1 MSQMSHVSVHE
12 AYQMIIQKAHCYI
25 VKLLK
30 ISSEV
35 GNRASE
41 CVYHLGK
48 EVTILY
54 TCPRDFSQNNKA
66 FCTFFVSQCHRL

>member
-1 MSQMSHVSVHE
+1 MHVTLLGMYTTSTSASLCMTCQLSHVTVHE

-25 VKLLK
+25 IILLK

-35 GNRASE
+35 GNRVLE
-41 CVYHLGK
+41 CVYHLHK

-54 TCPRDFSQNNKA
+54 TYP
-66 FCTFFVSQCHRL
+66 